1 MNRKTIGFYMC
12 VKFLS
17 SYSTEL
23 LTFVLISCSW
33 SITLARKISKENT
46 GESVPLWLLP
56 VFNENVCNIAALSMV
71 DPFHQRAETSIA
83 SLVRG
88 VPFTADYTRLLS
100 RGLNCFLYIFLEN
113 SEIVLAAWDLPALI
127 SQLTQQ
133 RLTLS
138 NICCLPPFTHI
149 GPWLA

>member
-1 MNRKTIGFYMC
+1 MNRKTIGFYIC

-33 SITLARKISKENT
+33 SVTLARKIKKNT
-46 GESVPLWLLP
+46 GQSVHLCLLP

-71 DPFHQRAETSIA
+71 DPFYQLAESSTA

-113 SEIVLAAWDLPALI
+113 SEIVLTAWDLPALI

-138 NICCLPPFTHI
+138 NICSRPPFTHI
-149 GPWLA
+149 EPWLA